1 MKQVP
6 AGAKF
11 GTLRQQAGVWMLCK
25 FLCADA
31 SQQLCDE
38 TGGDVQTPPPPLLVA
53 EEILHT
59 TVHNQMHLATV
70 TQYRI
75 VHTIT
80 LAVWEPA

>member
-1 MKQVP
+1 MLLSNFAMK
-6 AGAKF
+6 
-11 GTLRQQAGVWMLCK
+11 LAGV
-25 FLCADA
+25 
-31 SQQLCDE
+31 SR
-38 TGGDVQTPPPPLLVA
+38 PPPLPHLLVA

-59 TVHNQMHLATV
+59 TVHNPMHLATV